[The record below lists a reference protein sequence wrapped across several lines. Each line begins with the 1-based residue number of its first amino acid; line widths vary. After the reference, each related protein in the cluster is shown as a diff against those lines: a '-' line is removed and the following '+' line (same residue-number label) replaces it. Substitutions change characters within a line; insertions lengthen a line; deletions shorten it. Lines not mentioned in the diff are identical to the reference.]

1 MSAAAPPAGARPRL
15 VEPNSSGGKRIK
27 EVRFGLLSTDEMEK
41 LAEFE
46 CDNRE
51 LYTPAPDRRP
61 ATNGCLDPR
70 LGAASKTSP
79 PCPTCGKKIDQCAGH
94 YGIVKFALPVFH
106 AGYFKHVLA
115 LLQCVCKKC
124 SRALLKPEER
134 AKQLRAMR
142 NARDVLQKQGI
153 HKRVLDRCK
162 AATRCP
168 HCGARNGP
176 VRRVAGAG
184 ALRVAHDIWKGAK
197 RDEFEVDDEF
207 TAFAHSLKAAAEKNA
222 RLASDARCLSRAK

>member
-1 MSAAAPPAGARPRL
+1 MSAAPPATARPRL

-168 HCGARNGP
+168 HCGARNGQ
-176 VRRVAGAG
+176 
-184 ALRVAHDIWKGAK
+184 
-197 RDEFEVDDEF
+197 
-207 TAFAHSLKAAAEKNA
+207 S
-222 RLASDARCLSRAK
+222 S